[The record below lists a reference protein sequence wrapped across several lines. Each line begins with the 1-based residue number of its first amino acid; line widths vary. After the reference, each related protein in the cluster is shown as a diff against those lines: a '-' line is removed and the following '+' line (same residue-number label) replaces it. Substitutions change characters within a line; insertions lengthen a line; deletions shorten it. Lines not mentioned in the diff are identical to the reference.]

1 MAPPSLLQA
10 GDLDQALDA
19 FRDLQSLGLNPN
31 VVTYCGLISALGKE
45 RRRGVRYAQLAHELW
60 RELAASGLQLD
71 SAAYRTGGWRLRV
84 WAGQGRGWQWA

>member
-71 SAAYRTGGWRLRV
+71 SAAYRTGGRLRAG
-84 WAGQGRGWQWA
+84 AGQGRGWQWA